1 MMKDRLKKLIYKIF
15 KQSRNN
21 YGTRKIKKE
30 LEKKEKI
37 VSSRRIGRIMKQLNL
52 VSNYTVAYYKP
63 PKKQSNEAKITNILN
78 RAFQQE
84 KKLSVLVSDLTYVR
98 VGKRWNYVCLFVDLF
113 NREIVGTSVGLNKD
127 TNLVYKALSSIQGNL
142 MNVQLFHTDRGS
154 EFNNQLIVEAIETFC
169 IQRSLS
175 TKGCPYDN
183 AVAEATFK
191 SFKIEFVYQ
200 KTFQTL
206 EQLTIEMWDHVN

>member
-1 MMKDRLKKLIYKIF
+1 
-15 KQSRNN
+15 
-21 YGTRKIKKE
+21 
-30 LEKKEKI
+30 
-37 VSSRRIGRIMKQLNL
+37 
-52 VSNYTVAYYKP
+52 
-63 PKKQSNEAKITNILN
+63 
-78 RAFQQE
+78 
-84 KKLSVLVSDLTYVR
+84 
-98 VGKRWNYVCLFVDLF
+98 
-113 NREIVGTSVGLNKD
+113 
-127 TNLVYKALSSIQGNL
+127 